1 MVKRFLPE
9 MSALPSCAIVIITP
23 PGEVTPEA
31 AAMESVIA
39 ADDGRVFGSVMQ
51 IVSCS
56 ESFPSA
62 WRKGVSEALATGAEW
77 IFFLDV
83 AETLHPQAFHMLA
96 PALANYDVVWGGLEI
111 NAGEQFEAPR
121 ITKFAARTLPEFYH
135 MALSWWVGGSHLI
148 RAQTASRI
156 AIEVADE
163 TFWRAE
169 YFSRLW
175 RGSRCLKTAQPL
187 TRARRLPEIS
197 DTDKAFLIE
206 DLARQPCFM
215 EVSCSG
221 EILKLPYTGCN
232 PALEREQL
240 RGMFYEQADLLEL
253 KPIVPEGAV
262 IADIGANTGNH
273 TLFFAKVLKAGTVIP
288 VEPNPDA
295 IRHLKCM
302 IAENSLENVDPSRLG
317 IAVGARPGQAQVTTG
332 RRGYLGT
339 ARMRITD
346 DGPVPVRPLDELI
359 TETIDVLKIDVE
371 DMEIDVLKGAKGLI
385 RRDKPILMVEVQ
397 DENLLP
403 ILDITRRLGYTV
415 RKIFAD
421 FGYAN
426 YLLMPGAAEDL
437 I

>member
-1 MVKRFLPE
+1 M
-9 MSALPSCAIVIITP
+9 
-23 PGEVTPEA
+23 PEA
-31 AAMESVIA
+31 AVMESVKA
-39 ADDGRVFGSVMQ
+39 ADDSCVFGSVMQ

-56 ESFPSA
+56 ESFPA
-62 WRKGVSEALATGAEW
+62 GWQKGVSEALATGAEW
-77 IFFLDV
+77 IFFLDA

-111 NAGEQFEAPR
+111 NAGEQFKAPR
-121 ITKFAARTLPEFYH
+121 ITKFAARMLPEFYH
-135 MALSWWVGGSHLI
+135 MALNWWVGGSHLV
-148 RAQTASRI
+148 RAETASKI
-156 AIEVADE
+156 AVEVVDDA
-163 TFWRAE
+163 FWRVE

-187 TRARRLPEIS
+187 TRTHRLPDIS
-197 DTDKAFLIE
+197 DADKAFLIE

-221 EILKLPYTGCN
+221 DSLKLPYTGCN
-232 PALEREQL
+232 AALEREQL
-240 RGMFYEQADLLEL
+240 RGMFYEQADLLAL

-273 TLFFAKVLKAGTVIP
+273 TLFFARVLKASTVIP

-295 IRHLKCM
+295 IRHLKRM
-302 IAENSLENVDPSRLG
+302 IAENSLENVDPSLLG
-317 IAVGARPGQAQVTTG
+317 IAVGASSGHAQVITG
-332 RRGYLGT
+332 RRGHLGT
-339 ARMRITD
+339 ARMKMID
-346 DGPVPVRPLDELI
+346 DGSVPVRPLDELI

-371 DMEIDVLKGAKGLI
+371 DMEIDVLKGAEELI
-385 RRDKPILMVEVQ
+385 RRDRPILMIEVQ

-403 ILDITRRLGYTV
+403 ILDITCRLGYTV
-415 RKIFAD
+415 KKIFAD

-426 YLLMPGAAEDL
+426 YLLMPGAAEDR